1 MIYSTDLYVETTA
14 NGCRYYWP
22 TTDAGHLRIDVTA
35 KTRDEAPELA
45 RAQFIEQLMAR
56 DRRGEGPQ
64 HGSMTLSLP
73 HPISWAALL
82 KRTFRLDILRCP
94 HCGARRRVLAAISSS
109 SVVTAVLR
117 HLGLPHQ
124 PPPLSPSRGPP
135 ASLWA

>member
-14 NGCRYYWP
+14 DGCRYYWP

-64 HGSMTLSLP
+64 HGSMTVVMTHSETERVSVEHFCVMETHDVLVADDL
-73 HPISWAALL
+73 A
-82 KRTFRLDILRCP
+82 RCP
-94 HCGARRRVLAAISSS
+94 ACGHNAI
-109 SVVTAVLR
+109 TA
-117 HLGLPHQ
+117 
-124 PPPLSPSRGPP
+124 
-135 ASLWA
+135 WIEN